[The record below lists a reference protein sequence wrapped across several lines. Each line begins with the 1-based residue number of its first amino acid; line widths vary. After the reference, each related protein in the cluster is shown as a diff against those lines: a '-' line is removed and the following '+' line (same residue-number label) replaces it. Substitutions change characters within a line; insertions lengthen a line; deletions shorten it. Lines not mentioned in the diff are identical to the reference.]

1 MSVLQQTLPPSQT
14 ELWSHIKLWARA
26 LGARTCRRA
35 QKSSFNFSYS
45 ILPVRADRSSSAG
58 SCFFIKVQDKRFD
71 GQHRPSSRKRLEE
84 KLFWLLIRGDL
95 SCRSPLLKKVS
106 TGHFFQFTPAERL
119 RQVRAP
125 APNTLPLR
133 SLRSIAVPGGKL
145 QPLWLGNFQ

>member
-26 LGARTCRRA
+26 LGAGARTCRRA

-58 SCFFIKVQDKRFD
+58 SCFFIKVQDKWFD

-84 KLFWLLIRGDL
+84 S
-95 SCRSPLLKKVS
+95 SCRASHRGSPSCRASPLQKQS
-106 TGHFFQFTPAERL
+106 TGLFLNSPFSSGRCVHLHPTP
-119 RQVRAP
+119 
-125 APNTLPLR
+125 
-133 SLRSIAVPGGKL
+133 SLRTLCEAEVLSSSGL
-145 QPLWLGNFQ
+145 NFVIHFTF